1 MSIYKNLNSVKK
13 LTNSSLTSI
22 IDLTNINFSNLSS
35 ATLEFLNKINY
46 NEDLNSFSVNSANF
60 DSIEITN
67 ILNIKS
73 GEVTTFSINSLG
85 KAEGQQIIVKV
96 AETQRLRLS
105 DFPNWP
111 DSGIP
116 GEIIYTGIQNTKPQF
131 GEDFIGYLQ
140 GRGWVSLTS
149 GLNVGILKYISSN
162 TVINIPEDNQ
172 YLVYGDLTVDGVI
185 NNFGEIVIINGS
197 LNVLPGGQVNSLGLG
212 ITKVVNLSLG
222 TSMQVVVQ
230 SFISTGMV
238 PLNINHGLDTK
249 DFTYTVRD
257 GNQVLSV
264 GITHVDDNNITL
276 LYGSN
281 ISDGTIILQAKLS

>member
-22 IDLTNINFSNLSS
+22 IDLTNKNFSNLSS

-46 NEDLNSFSVNSANF
+46 NEDVNSFSVNSASF

-73 GEVTTFSINSLG
+73 GEITTFSINSLG

-116 GEIIYTGIQNTKPQF
+116 GEIIYTGIQNTKPEF

-149 GLNVGILKYISSN
+149 GLNVGILKYISNN
-162 TVINIPEDNQ
+162 TIINIPEDNQ

-197 LNVLPGGQVNSLGLG
+197 LNVLPGGQVNSFGSG

-230 SFISTGMV
+230 SFIATGMV
-238 PLNINHGLDTK
+238 PVNINHGLGTK

-257 GNQVLSV
+257 GNQVLSLSV
-264 GITHVDDNNITL
+264 THVDDNNITL
-276 LYGSN
+276 LSGGNINNGS
-281 ISDGTIILQAKLS
+281 IILQAKLS